1 MSDEKML
8 GFYSGIAFVFL
19 VIVLMIGLLLG
30 GLFFNDQVNKCKDL
44 GYDGIAGIDSCQR
57 TINYETSYGKVEVK
71 EKVKLNN
78 ITIVGK

>member
-44 GYDGIAGIDSCQR
+44 GYNGIAGIDACEK
-57 TINYETSYGKVEVK
+57 TVNYQTEQGNVEVK
-71 EKVKLNN
+71 QKIKLN
-78 ITIVGK
+78 TYTEEE